1 MNKFLFIFPGQG
13 SQYTGMGKDIF
24 LEIPVVR
31 ETYEEASDILKYDL
45 AKLSFDD
52 PEKKL
57 FLTRYTQPALLTH
70 SIACLKSLEI
80 ETNGL
85 YSAQIAAGHSLGEY
99 SALVAAKCLT
109 FATAL
114 KLVQKRG
121 ELMGKY
127 GKGEMLALPLRK
139 DIAETLAAK
148 HYCGISACNL
158 PEQTVVGGLP
168 PDLDKL
174 VMELRETHPR
184 IKPTRL
190 ATEGAFHTYYMI
202 EAAIKFRPFL
212 ESTNFQLGKYY
223 VASNFSGGFH
233 EDNAEA
239 MQLHLFNQLFH
250 AVRWHENLL
259 NASSKNITDVI
270 EFGGGIGKG
279 SSPSDKKPNLASITK
294 RIFRKTDNPPRY
306 HAVINLESLKS
317 TISELNNNKSA
328 P

>member
-1 MNKFLFIFPGQG
+1 MNKLLFIFPGQG
-13 SQYTGMGKDIF
+13 SQYKGMGKDMF

-31 ETYEEASDILKYDL
+31 ETYEKASDILNYDL
-45 AKLSFDD
+45 AQLSFDD
-52 PEKKL
+52 TEDKL

-70 SIACLKSLEI
+70 SIACLKSFEI
-80 ETNGL
+80 ESNGL
-85 YSAQIAAGHSLGEY
+85 YSAQITAGHSLGEY
-99 SALVAAKCLT
+99 SALVAANCLT
-109 FATAL
+109 FETAL

-127 GKGEMLALPLRK
+127 GTGEMLALPLSQ
-139 DIAETLAAK
+139 DIAETLATK

-168 PDLDKL
+168 SDLDKL
-174 VMELRETHPR
+174 VTELRETHPR

-212 ESTNFQLGKYY
+212 ESTNFQLAKCN
-223 VASNFSGGFH
+223 VASNFSGVFH
-233 EDNAEA
+233 ENNAQA
-239 MQLHLFNQLFH
+239 MRLNLFNQLFH

-259 NASSKNITDVI
+259 NALRTDITHVI

-279 SSPSDKKPNLASITK
+279 SLPSDKKPNLASIIK
-294 RIFRKTDNPPRY
+294 RIFKKTDNPAQY
-306 HAVINLESLKS
+306 HAVINLESLQT
-317 TISELNNNKSA
+317 TINQLNNDKSV